1 MKPAE
6 EVNSDSSSISSTL
19 FTNFEGKFNARLSAV
34 IPIHITNTTENAPIS
49 AKYDCRVK
57 AAYHKDLMG
66 LLEEGMILAV
76 KNFKAKLNGGDGNS
90 ESQRYTLLIASRIW
104 PDHYGLRA
112 HLIKPII
119 PCSLKSLN
127 NQ

>member
-6 EVNSDSSSISSTL
+6 EVNSNSSSISSTL

-57 AAYHKDLMG
+57 
-66 LLEEGMILAV
+66 V
-76 KNFKAKLNGGDGNS
+76 
-90 ESQRYTLLIASRIW
+90 
-104 PDHYGLRA
+104 
-112 HLIKPII
+112 
-119 PCSLKSLN
+119 
-127 NQ
+127 